1 MADPIEWSIITT
13 DCFDEWF
20 GQQDGSTQ
28 ERVLAC

>member
-20 GQQDGSTQ
+20 GQQDESTQ
-28 ERVLAC
+28 NVSWLV